1 MAKATKMSENINKR
15 QIEGKGKKILEYQAF
30 LDDDDELQSRVGVLE
45 MSEHGLHAVRTLCV
59 LAETRLTL
67 DGHPRILGNLPQ
79 LGPYLLPRVPLPSH
93 IPVWR
98 TGGRE
103 TEESS
108 VRGLGASHLHC
119 SGSRAGL
126 GSPPKPGRS
135 RRRPRSLRCRR
146 RGACSSS
153 PCERRVAASAQARPM
168 GPGGGRERVKRG
180 ARRQQRPMERGGGAG
195 PTQRP
200 LAATRGRA
208 AWREGSGGGTAQWRR
223 VQGAETIDVLETLPT
238 LEDVTVSTQV

>member
-1 MAKATKMSENINKR
+1 MHSGPSPRLLPTLGTAHCSLGQTARVSDLHMALRRNCTQPPSKWGPPRPLSAP
-15 QIEGKGKKILEYQAF
+15 L
-30 LDDDDELQSRVGVLE
+30 
-45 MSEHGLHAVRTLCV
+45 
-59 LAETRLTL
+59 LTL
-67 DGHPRILGNLPQ
+67 EPCFFPAGAPRALEHTPLPAPE
-79 LGPYLLPRVPLPSH
+79 GPYLLPRVPLPSH

-208 AWREGSGGGTAQWRR
+208 AWREGSSGGTAQWRKWG
-223 VQGAETIDVLETLPT
+223 GAGRHPFPRLQPGALSFP
-238 LEDVTVSTQV
+238 

>member
-1 MAKATKMSENINKR
+1 MALRRNCTQPPSKWGPPRPLSAP
-15 QIEGKGKKILEYQAF
+15 L
-30 LDDDDELQSRVGVLE
+30 
-45 MSEHGLHAVRTLCV
+45 
-59 LAETRLTL
+59 LTL
-67 DGHPRILGNLPQ
+67 EPCFFPAGAPRALEHTPLPAPE
-79 LGPYLLPRVPLPSH
+79 GPYLLPRVPLPSH

-223 VQGAETIDVLETLPT
+223 VPGAETIEVLETLPT
-238 LEDVTVSTQV
+238 LEDVTVSTRVETELSICRTREAPASTFSSAAFSSYQIT